1 MKTIALYSIKGGVGK
16 TAASVNLA
24 YLAASREQTPTLLC
38 DLDPQGASTF
48 YFRIQPKPKHDS
60 RKLLRGG
67 KRIDK
72 AIRGT
77 DFPDLD
83 LLPADLSY
91 RNLDIEL
98 NGFSHSRRRLK
109 RLLSRFEG
117 EYAHVFLDCPPNIT
131 LVSENIFEAA
141 DIILLPMIPT
151 TLSML
156 TYRKLFSFFEESGLD
171 TGKLHPFLSMVEPR
185 KRMHRD
191 TVREMMANGVNL
203 MNAFIPYNAEVE
215 QMGFHRAPLNHYR
228 PGCAGAKAFS
238 NLWRDVKTRMNK
250 ETPHGD

>member
-16 TAASVNLA
+16 TAACVNLA
-24 YLAASREQTPTLLC
+24 YLSASRGKTPTLLC

-48 YFRIQPKPKHDS
+48 YFRIQPKAKHNS
-60 RKLLRGG
+60 RKFLKGG

-77 DFPDLD
+77 DFPNLD
-83 LLPADLSY
+83 LLPADISY
-91 RNLDIEL
+91 RNLDILL
-98 NGFSHSRRRLK
+98 NGFSHSRNRLK
-109 RLLSRFEG
+109 RLLARFDG
-117 EYAHVFLDCPPNIT
+117 EYPYIFLDCPPNIT

-141 DIILLPMIPT
+141 DIILVPMIPT

-156 TYRKLFSFFEESGLD
+156 TYRKLVSFFEDSGLD
-171 TGKLHPFLSMVEPR
+171 AGKLHPFLSMVEPR

-191 TVREMMANGVNL
+191 TAREMMAAGVNL

-215 QMGFHRAPLNHYR
+215 QMGSHRMPLIHYR
-228 PGCAGAKAFS
+228 PGCTGAKAFA
-238 NLWRDVKTRMNK
+238 NLWQDLKKRLNG
-250 ETPHGD
+250 ETSHGD